1 MHSCGAGVWH
11 YPSSPRRVFLT
22 LKRVTSLQHL
32 THRMW
37 NVSNAPC
44 STSPQCLQESLQ
56 MLACVRQVRCR
67 PKTVTTSIL
76 RPISG
81 AETVSETL
89 YMYHRLQGET
99 ICYLSRSPQAC
110 APRFGPCGC
119 PTSQPSSHYIIH
131 FTPTTSHAFWSPCPL
146 ATKAHSLHLVHW
158 GGGVV

>member
-11 YPSSPRRVFLT
+11 YPSSPRRVFLA

-44 STSPQCLQESLQ
+44 STSLQRLPDTLRSDKR
-56 MLACVRQVRCR
+56 MLTRISPAARSVI
-67 PKTVTTSIL
+67 TSIL
-76 RPISG
+76 RPVSG

-89 YMYHRLQGET
+89 YHRLQGET

-119 PTSQPSSHYIIH
+119 PTSQPSSHYTIH
-131 FTPTTSHAFWSPCPL
+131 FTPITSNAFWLPCPL

-158 GGGVV
+158 GGVV